1 MKITT
6 IYFPDEN
13 EYEKIKELAYKER
26 KTFSQIVREALD
38 DYCKSHG
45 TENKSIDIEKFLEN
59 PEFLSTPNFF
69 AEIKTWETYATKCTD
84 AEFKKWSYQIN
95 DLLNLEIRTIKSR

>member
-13 EYEKIKELAYKER
+13 EYEKIKELAYKKR
-26 KTFSQIVREALD
+26 TSVSQISREAIV
-38 DYCKSHG
+38 DYCKSHE

>member
-13 EYEKIKELAYKER
+13 EYEMIKELAYKER
-26 KTFSQIVREALD
+26 KTVSQIIRQALD

-45 TENKSIDIEKFLEN
+45 TENKPIDIEKYLEN
-59 PEFLSTPNFF
+59 PEFLSTPNYF
-69 AEIKTWETYATKCTD
+69 EPIKTWKSYVRKCSD
-84 AEFKKWSYQIN
+84 EAYKKWAAHLN
-95 DLLNLEIRTIKSR
+95 DLLNLEKKTTSSR

>member
-13 EYEKIKELAYKER
+13 EYDKINELAYKER

-45 TENKSIDIEKFLEN
+45 TENKSIDIEKYLEN
-59 PEFLSTPNFF
+59 PEFLSTPNYF
-69 AEIKTWETYATKCTD
+69 AEIKIWTPYLTKCSD
-84 AEFKKWSYQIN
+84 VEYKKWIYQL
-95 DLLNLEIRTIKSR
+95 DSFMNLERKVTKSR